1 MNNINSQTILSQLY
15 LLLGAEKG
23 NAIKENQLTSYL
35 STLLWYKYNWGEN
48 MILQLKEEKDL
59 ERIIEWYQSNRCLP
73 CFKSTTWQKFAT
85 ICLYSKSG

>member
-48 MILQLKEEKDL
+48 MILQLKEEK
-59 ERIIEWYQSNRCLP
+59 RYGKNHWMVSA
-73 CFKSTTWQKFAT
+73 K
-85 ICLYSKSG
+85 